1 MSKTVYKK
9 EGIKMIMIIEAV
21 LVGVA
26 VSTFIFGMT
35 GFSVFMNKMEEA
47 DNIKQGL
54 KLLAFAILSLL
65 SCCAV
70 IYVLMEVTE
79 IIRKIIW

>member
-1 MSKTVYKK
+1 
-9 EGIKMIMIIEAV
+9 MIMIIEMV
-21 LVGVA
+21 LVSVV

-54 KLLAFAILSLL
+54 KMLSFAILSLL
-65 SCCAV
+65 SCCAI
-70 IYVLMEVTE
+70 IYVLMVVTE
-79 IIRKIIW
+79 IYW

>member
-1 MSKTVYKK
+1 MLYK
-9 EGIKMIMIIEAV
+9 EEVRMIMIIETV
-21 LVGVA
+21 LVSVGLW
-26 VSTFIFGMT
+26 TFIFGMT
-35 GFSVFMNKMEEA
+35 GFSVFINKMVEA

-54 KLLAFAILSLL
+54 KMLAFAMLSLL

-79 IIRKIIW
+79 IIKKIYW

>member
-1 MSKTVYKK
+1 MLYK
-9 EGIKMIMIIEAV
+9 EEVRMIMIIETV
-21 LVGVA
+21 LVSVA
-26 VSTFIFGMT
+26 SSTFIFGMT
-35 GFSVFMNKMEEA
+35 GFSVFINKMEEA

-54 KLLAFAILSLL
+54 KMLAFAILSLL

-79 IIRKIIW
+79 IIKKIYW

>member
-1 MSKTVYKK
+1 MLYK
-9 EGIKMIMIIEAV
+9 EEVRMIMIIEAV

-47 DNIKQGL
+47 DNIKQG
-54 KLLAFAILSLL
+54 
-65 SCCAV
+65 
-70 IYVLMEVTE
+70 
-79 IIRKIIW
+79 

>member
-1 MSKTVYKK
+1 MEV
-9 EGIKMIMIIEAV
+9 INRIMIIDRV
-21 LVGVA
+21 LVSVV

-54 KLLAFAILSLL
+54 KMLAFAILSLL
-65 SCCAV
+65 SCCAI
-70 IYVLMEVTE
+70 IYVLMVVTE
-79 IIRKIIW
+79 IYW